1 MKMRLNFL
9 KKRQDLRPSE
19 EEKDFLK
26 SFYNPY
32 TDGRAKSIYYM
43 AVFRLKRGWYKFVV
57 LFLISRA
64 LKKEFKRGEN
74 LDALVALHKIF
85 AQKMLN
91 DAIKAYCKIS
101 D

>member
-1 MKMRLNFL
+1 
-9 KKRQDLRPSE
+9 
-19 EEKDFLK
+19 
-26 SFYNPY
+26 
-32 TDGRAKSIYYM
+32 M

-57 LFLISRA
+57 LLLISRA

-74 LDALVALHKIF
+74 LNTLVELHKVF
-85 AQKMLN
+85 AQKMLA